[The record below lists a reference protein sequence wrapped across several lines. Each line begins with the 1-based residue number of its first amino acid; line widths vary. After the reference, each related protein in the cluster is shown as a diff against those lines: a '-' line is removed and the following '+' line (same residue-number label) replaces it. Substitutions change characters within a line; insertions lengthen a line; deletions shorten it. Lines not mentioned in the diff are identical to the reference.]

1 MVKTLKQHIIT
12 TALKGAFQREARSPI
27 PLPLSAASSSP
38 FAPPCQWP
46 GLIVTT
52 GCSQESS
59 EAVQHVPGSPAGGVS
74 LGCFMG
80 ERVSLMAETL
90 AGSHGPGGSWD
101 KVCTSCLCDV
111 AGQVPRPLTVMCLC
125 GQPALTISSSHVG
138 TQLCIMSLP
147 QCPLTPNPN
156 PAASI
161 HVHWHHSLCLDTRGP
176 QAPSSAPR
184 CVPWQGDLPSH
195 SRTACCPPCR
205 LCCIHLARGPPA
217 F

>member
-1 MVKTLKQHIIT
+1 MVKTLKQHIFT
-12 TALKGAFQREARSPI
+12 TALKDAFQREAHSPI

-46 GLIVTT
+46 GVIVTT
-52 GCSQESS
+52 GCSQEPS

-90 AGSHGPGGSWD
+90 AGSHGPRGSWD

-147 QCPLTPNPN
+147 QCPLTPQPQ
-156 PAASI
+156 PCSLHPRPLASQPLLG
-161 HVHWHHSLCLDTRGP
+161 HSGAPGSQLCSQMHP
-176 QAPSSAPR
+176 M
-184 CVPWQGDLPSH
+184 
-195 SRTACCPPCR
+195 
-205 LCCIHLARGPPA
+205 AR
-217 F
+217 

>member
-12 TALKGAFQREARSPI
+12 TALKDAFQREAHSPI

-46 GLIVTT
+46 GVIVTT
-52 GCSQESS
+52 GCSQEPS

-90 AGSHGPGGSWD
+90 AGSHGPRGSWD

-125 GQPALTISSSHVG
+125 GQPALTISSSES
-138 TQLCIMSLP
+138 TTTT
-147 QCPLTPNPN
+147 PLMILLLLDGELHEIGDNISSITVCMTPGIDSNTDE
-156 PAASI
+156 ALGI
-161 HVHWHHSLCLDTRGP
+161 
-176 QAPSSAPR
+176 SS
-184 CVPWQGDLPSH
+184 S
-195 SRTACCPPCR
+195 SSSFFTSS
-205 LCCIHLARGPPA
+205 
-217 F
+217 